1 MLSSTLRHHRWRPIS
16 VAAILAAS
24 QLSLLSYS
32 QDAPKPASSP
42 RHTPVTATSGSKRGK
57 IDYQLDIHAI
67 FAAHCLACH
76 NAEKRSGGLSLGT
89 YADIIAGGR
98 SGAAIKPSRS
108 GESLVVRRILG
119 EVLPAMPLGGDP
131 LTETEI
137 ATLRTWIDDGAR
149 ATPLA
154 AAAKDRWE
162 PPLGLTEPAIPPVTW
177 AGWTEPLDRFSAA
190 YLTKQGVARPVPVDS
205 AVFARRAYL
214 DLWGLLPEPDE
225 IRAFAAS
232 ADPNKRAK
240 LVARLSN
247 DPSRYAE
254 NWITWWNDLLRN
266 DEGVAYI
273 SEVAGRKSITPWLL
287 DALEKNKPYN
297 QMVRELLN
305 PTAAGDPDGFLIGV
319 NWRGV
324 VSASQ
329 TPSLQAAQNAAQVF
343 AGINFKCNS
352 CHDSFISKWKLKDA
366 YALAAYFSAEERL
379 QLYRCD
385 VAQPGQFA
393 TAAYM
398 YPELNRPLSS
408 TSIQNR
414 RAAIA
419 AIFTDPRNGRLP
431 RTFVNRIWEKLM
443 GRGFVADADD
453 MDGEPW
459 SPELLDYLAADFV
472 KNGYDIKRLIATI
485 VMSKTYQMRA
495 VARSDGPPAH
505 YSFRGPELRR
515 LTAEQFADAIA
526 SVTGDWHVARPR
538 PAPPTPAAA
547 TAAATEATNTANALA
562 NAKVAGVV
570 LTSNGTRLPGVF
582 SGAPVDTEQNLTINQ
597 VLTRTAAETAAS
609 RAAAAAAA
617 APNRGATPAPLPP
630 PPSVAPGNYAR
641 EWRIAASN
649 LTRALGR
656 PIRDQVYTSRDAQAN
671 SMQAVELVNGETLN
685 HWLWR
690 GAQKML
696 GVLPAEPVSLFSRQ
710 VSGDPFRPPAPP
722 PANSNTAGTAAGSQI
737 LPVVPAAPPQPPPA
751 PAPFRVDISHSQ
763 KLYLIVEDNLSTAP
777 DKAAPIWLHTF
788 FTAADGSRTPLTA
801 LRPLAAG
808 GLREDSSPIV
818 PLNTQESITDALRV
832 KFPSELVYDIS
843 GRGFTAFEGIPFF
856 ESKPL
861 IQGEGVSGR
870 FFVFDQKP
878 SIDRLAPPTPET
890 PVPALP
896 VLKTSAEAVDR
907 VYRYLLG
914 RAPLPAERAV
924 GIAAMNDH
932 ARHAGQAGRP
942 SAAGLADLLW
952 SVMMSPEFQFIR

>member
-1 MLSSTLRHHRWRPIS
+1 MPSSNFRHRRWSRAS
-16 VAAILAAS
+16 VAILAT
-24 QLSLLSYS
+24 SLVSLRGYS
-32 QDAPKPASSP
+32 QDAPKPRP
-42 RHTPVTATSGSKRGK
+42 QHTPATATSVNKPSK

-67 FAAHCLACH
+67 FAAHCLTCH

-98 SGAAIKPSRS
+98 SGAAIKPGRS
-108 GESLVVRRILG
+108 GESLVVRRLLG
-119 EVLPAMPLGGDP
+119 EILPAMPLSGDP
-131 LTETEI
+131 LTQPEI
-137 ATLRTWIDDGAR
+137 ATLRAWIDEGAR
-149 ATPLA
+149 ATPTSA
-154 AAAKDRWE
+154 VAKARWE
-162 PPLGLTEPAIPPVTW
+162 PPLDLTEPAIPPVTW
-177 AGWTEPLDRFSAA
+177 DGWTEPLDRFTAS
-190 YLTKQGVARPVPVDS
+190 YLKKQGVARPVPVDS
-205 AVFARRAYL
+205 AVFARRAHL
-214 DLWGLLPEPDE
+214 DFWGLLPAPDE
-225 IRAFAAS
+225 LRAFVAS
-232 ADPNKRAK
+232 TDPDKRAK
-240 LVARLSN
+240 LVAWLSDN
-247 DPSRYAE
+247 PSRYAE
-254 NWITWWNDLLRN
+254 NWISWWNDLLRN

-287 DALEKNKPYN
+287 DALEKNKPYDR
-297 QMVRELLN
+297 MVTELLN
-305 PTAAGDPDGFLIGV
+305 PTVASDPDGFLVGV

-329 TPSLQAAQNAAQVF
+329 TPPLQAAQNAAQVF
-343 AGINFKCNS
+343 VGINFKCNS

-366 YALAAYFSAEERL
+366 YALAAYFSAEEKL

-398 YPELNRPLSS
+398 YPELNRPLASV
-408 TSIQNR
+408 SIQDR

-419 AIFTDPRNGRLP
+419 EIFTDPRNGRLP
-431 RTFVNRIWEKLM
+431 RTIVNRIWEKLM

-472 KNGYDIKRLIATI
+472 KHGYDIKRLIASI
-485 VMSKTYQMRA
+485 VASKTYQMHA
-495 VARSDGPPAH
+495 VARPDGPPAH

-515 LTAEQFADAIA
+515 LTAEEFADAIA
-526 SVTGDWHVARPR
+526 TVTGDWHIARPR
-538 PAPPTPAAA
+538 PAAPNPLAVA
-547 TAAATEATNTANALA
+547 AAATEAANTATALA
-562 NAKVAGVV
+562 NAKVAGIV
-570 LTSNGTRLPGVF
+570 LSSNGTRLPGVF
-582 SGAPVDTEQNLTINQ
+582 SGAPVDTEENLTINK
-597 VLTRTAAETAAS
+597 VLTLTAAQTAAS
-609 RAAAAAAA
+609 RAAAAAATA
-617 APNRGATPAPLPP
+617 ANRGAAPP
-630 PPSVAPGNYAR
+630 PPPVAPGNYAR

-656 PIRDQVYTSRDAQAN
+656 PIRDQVYTGRDAQAT

-722 PANSNTAGTAAGSQI
+722 PPNLIAAAAAAGLQI
-737 LPVVPAAPPQPPPA
+737 PPVAPPPQPPPPPVA
-751 PAPFRVDISHSQ
+751 FHIDISHSQ

-777 DKAAPIWLHTF
+777 DKAAPIWMHAF

-801 LRPLAAG
+801 LRPVAASD
-808 GLREDSSPIV
+808 LREDSSPVV
-818 PLNTQESITDALRV
+818 PLNTHEPVTDALRV

-856 ESKPL
+856 ENKPL
-861 IQGEGVSGR
+861 IQGEGVTGR

-878 SIDRLAPPTPET
+878 SLDRLAPPTPDT

-896 VLKTSAEAVDR
+896 VLETSAEAVDR
-907 VYRYLLG
+907 VYRYLLD
-914 RAPLPAERAV
+914 RAPSPAERAV
-924 GIAAMNDH
+924 GIAALSDH
-932 ARHAGQAGRP
+932 SHPGRP
-942 SAAGLADLLW
+942 SAEGLADLLW
-952 SVMMSPEFQFIR
+952 SVIMSPEFQFIR

>member
-1 MLSSTLRHHRWRPIS
+1 M
-16 VAAILAAS
+16 
-24 QLSLLSYS
+24 
-32 QDAPKPASSP
+32 
-42 RHTPVTATSGSKRGK
+42 
-57 IDYQLDIHAI
+57 
-67 FAAHCLACH
+67 C
-76 NAEKRSGGLSLGT
+76 
-89 YADIIAGGR
+89 
-98 SGAAIKPSRS
+98 
-108 GESLVVRRILG
+108 GESWEKLFPPCRC
-119 EVLPAMPLGGDP
+119 GDP

-137 ATLRTWIDDGAR
+137 ATLRAWIDEGAR
-149 ATPLA
+149 ATPA
-154 AAAKDRWE
+154 SAAAKARWE
-162 PPLGLTEPAIPPVTW
+162 PPLGLTEPAIPLVTW

-214 DLWGLLPEPDE
+214 DLWGLLPAPDE

-232 ADPNKRAK
+232 TDPNKRAK

-287 DALEKNKPYN
+287 DALEKNKLYN

-329 TPSLQAAQNAAQVF
+329 TPPLQAAQNAAQIFV
-343 AGINFKCNS
+343 GINFKCNS
-352 CHDSFISKWKLKDA
+352 CHDSFISKWRLKDA

-453 MDGEPW
+453 MDSEPW

-485 VMSKTYQMRA
+485 VVSKTYQMRA

-526 SVTGDWHVARPR
+526 TVTGDWHVARPR

-547 TAAATEATNTANALA
+547 TAAATEAANTATALA
-562 NAKVAGVV
+562 NANVAGVV
-570 LTSNGTRLPGVF
+570 LSSNGTRLPGVF

-597 VLTRTAAETAAS
+597 VLTRTAAETAAR

-617 APNRGATPAPLPP
+617 APNRGEMPAPLPP
-630 PPSVAPGNYAR
+630 PPPVAPGNYAR

-722 PANSNTAGTAAGSQI
+722 PANPTAAGTAAGSQI
-737 LPVVPAAPPQPPPA
+737 LPVVPVPPPQPPP
-751 PAPFRVDISHSQ
+751 PPVPFRIDISHSQ

-777 DKAAPIWLHTF
+777 DKAAPIWLHSF
-788 FTAADGSRTPLTA
+788 FTAADGSRTPLPA
-801 LRPLAAG
+801 LRPVAAG

-818 PLNTQESITDALRV
+818 PLNTQESVTGALRV

-843 GRGFTAFEGIPFF
+843 GRGFTGFEGIPFF
-856 ESKPL
+856 ENKPL

-878 SIDRLAPPTPET
+878 SIDRLAPHTPET

-907 VYRYLLG
+907 VYSYLLG
-914 RAPLPAERAV
+914 RAPLSAERAV
-924 GIAAMNDH
+924 GIAALTDH
-932 ARHAGQAGRP
+932 AHPGRP

-952 SVMMSPEFQFIR
+952 SVIMSPEFQFIR

>member
-1 MLSSTLRHHRWRPIS
+1 MLRSTFRHHRSWVAPF
-16 VAAILAAS
+16 AAILAT
-24 QLSLLSYS
+24 SLLTLQGYS
-32 QDAPKPASSP
+32 QDAPKSSRSP
-42 RHTPVTATSGSKRGK
+42 QHAPVSTTSGANRGK

-67 FAAHCLACH
+67 FAAHCLTCH

-98 SGAAIKPSRS
+98 NGAAIKPGRS

-137 ATLRTWIDDGAR
+137 ATLRAWIDEGAR
-149 ATPLA
+149 ATPVS
-154 AAAKDRWE
+154 AAAKARFE

-190 YLTKQGVARPVPVDS
+190 YLAKQGVARPVPVDS

-214 DLWGLLPEPDE
+214 DLWGLLPAPDE
-225 IRAFAAS
+225 MRAFVAS
-232 ADPNKRAK
+232 TDPNKRTK
-240 LVARLSN
+240 LVAQLSD

-254 NWITWWNDLLRN
+254 NWISWWNDLLRN

-305 PTAAGDPDGFLIGV
+305 PTAAADPDGFLIGV

-329 TPSLQAAQNAAQVF
+329 TPPLQAAQNAAQVF

-366 YALAAYFSAEERL
+366 YALAAYFSAEEKL

-398 YPELNRPLSS
+398 YPELNRPLPS
-408 TSIQNR
+408 TSIQDR

-431 RTFVNRIWEKLM
+431 RTFVNRVWEKLM

-485 VMSKTYQMRA
+485 VSSKTYQIRA
-495 VARSDGPPAH
+495 VGRPDGPPPH

-526 SVTGDWHVARPR
+526 TVTGDWHVARLR
-538 PAPPTPAAA
+538 PAPPNPVAAA
-547 TAAATEATNTANALA
+547 AAATEAANTATALA
-562 NAKVAGVV
+562 TAKVAGVV
-570 LTSNGTRLPGVF
+570 LSSNGTRLPGVF
-582 SGAPVDTEQNLTINQ
+582 SGAPVETEENLTINQ
-597 VLTRTAAETAAS
+597 VLTITAAQTAAN
-609 RAAAAAAA
+609 RAAAAAA
-617 APNRGATPAPLPP
+617 NRGAAPATLPP
-630 PPSVAPGNYAR
+630 PPPVAPGNYAR

-656 PIRDQVYTSRDAQAN
+656 PIRDQVYTSRDAQAT

-710 VSGDPFRPPAPP
+710 VSGDPFRPPTPLPASAIAAALAAGLQIPPAPP
-722 PANSNTAGTAAGSQI
+722 A
-737 LPVVPAAPPQPPPA
+737 QPPP
-751 PAPFRVDISHSQ
+751 PPVPFHIDISRSP
-763 KLYLIVEDNLSTAP
+763 KLYLIVEDSLSTAP
-777 DKAAPIWLHTF
+777 DKAAPIWMHAF
-788 FTAADGSRTPLTA
+788 FIAADGSRTPLTA
-801 LRPLAAG
+801 LQPVAGG
-808 GLREDSSPIV
+808 GLREENSPIV
-818 PLNTQESITDALRV
+818 PLNTQEPIADALRV
-832 KFPSELVYDIS
+832 KFPSELAYDIS
-843 GRGFTAFEGIPFF
+843 GRGFISFEGIPFF
-856 ESKPL
+856 ENKPL

-878 SIDRLAPPTPET
+878 SLDRLAPPTPET

-896 VLKTSAEAVDR
+896 VLQTSAEAVDR
-907 VYRYLLG
+907 VYRYMLG

-924 GIAAMNDH
+924 GIAALTDH
-932 ARHAGQAGRP
+932 AHPDRP

-952 SVMMSPEFQFIR
+952 SVMMSPEFQLIR

>member
-1 MLSSTLRHHRWRPIS
+1 MISSTFRHHRWWGAS
-16 VAAILAAS
+16 VAVILAT
-24 QLSLLSYS
+24 SLLSLRGYS
-32 QDAPKPASSP
+32 QDAPKPARAP

-67 FAAHCLACH
+67 FASHCLACH

-98 SGAAIKPSRS
+98 TGAAIKPGRS

-137 ATLRTWIDDGAR
+137 ATLRAWIDDGAR
-149 ATPLA
+149 ATPA
-154 AAAKDRWE
+154 GAAAKARWE
-162 PPLGLTEPAIPPVTW
+162 PPLGLAEPAIPPVTW

-190 YLTKQGVARPVPVDS
+190 YLAKQGLTRPAPVDS

-214 DLWGLLPEPDE
+214 DLWGLLPAPDE
-225 IRAFAAS
+225 LRAFVTS
-232 ADPNKRAK
+232 TDPNKRAK
-240 LVARLSN
+240 LVARLSD

-254 NWITWWNDLLRN
+254 NWISWWNDLLRN

-329 TPSLQAAQNAAQVF
+329 TPPLQAAQNAAQVF

-366 YALAAYFSAEERL
+366 YALAAYFSAEEKL

-385 VAQPGQFA
+385 VAQAGQFA

-398 YPELNRPLSS
+398 YPELNRPLPS
-408 TSIQNR
+408 TSIQDR

-443 GRGFVADADD
+443 GRGFAADADD

-472 KNGYDIKRLIATI
+472 KNGYDIKRLIAAIIT
-485 VMSKTYQMRA
+485 SKTYQMRA
-495 VARSDGPPAH
+495 VARLDGTPAH

-526 SVTGDWHVARPR
+526 TVTGDWHIARPR
-538 PAPPTPAAA
+538 PAPPNPVAAAA
-547 TAAATEATNTANALA
+547 TATEAANTATALA

-570 LTSNGTRLPGVF
+570 LSSNGTRLPGVF
-582 SGAPVDTEQNLTINQ
+582 SGAPVDSEENLTINQ
-597 VLTRTAAETAAS
+597 ILTITAAQTAAN
-609 RAAAAAAA
+609 RAAAAAA
-617 APNRGATPAPLPP
+617 NRGATPAVLPP
-630 PPSVAPGNYAR
+630 PPPVAPGNYAR

-656 PIRDQVYTSRDAQAN
+656 PIRDQVYTGRDAQAT

-696 GVLPAEPVSLFSRQ
+696 GVLPAEPMSLFSRQ
-710 VSGDPFRPPAPP
+710 VSGDPFRPPTPLPASAIAAALAAGLQIP
-722 PANSNTAGTAAGSQI
+722 PA
-737 LPVVPAAPPQPPPA
+737 PPPQPPP
-751 PAPFRVDISHSQ
+751 PPVPFRIDISHSQ

-777 DKAAPIWLHTF
+777 DKAAPIWMHAF

-801 LRPLAAG
+801 LRPAGAG

-818 PLNTQESITDALRV
+818 PLNTQEPVADALRV
-832 KFPSELVYDIS
+832 RFPSELVYDIS

-856 ESKPL
+856 ENKPL
-861 IQGEGVSGR
+861 IQGEGVTGR

-878 SIDRLAPPTPET
+878 SLDRLAPPTPET

-896 VLKTSAEAVDR
+896 VLETSAEAVNR

-914 RAPLPAERAV
+914 RAPLPAERAI
-924 GIAAMNDH
+924 GIAALTDH
-932 ARHAGQAGRP
+932 AHSGHP
-942 SAAGLADLLW
+942 SAEGLADLLW

>member
-1 MLSSTLRHHRWRPIS
+1 MPSSILRYHRGWGAS
-16 VAAILAAS
+16 VAAILAATL
-24 QLSLLSYS
+24 LSLQGYS
-32 QDAPKPASSP
+32 QDGPKPAGSP
-42 RHTPVTATSGSKRGK
+42 RHTPVSAASGSKHRK
-57 IDYQLDIHAI
+57 TDYQLDIHAI
-67 FAAHCLACH
+67 FAAHCLTCH

-89 YADIIAGGR
+89 YTDIIAGGR
-98 SGAAIKPSRS
+98 TGAAIMPGRS

-119 EVLPAMPLGGDP
+119 EILPAMPLGGDP

-137 ATLRTWIDDGAR
+137 ATLRAWIDEGAR
-149 ATPLA
+149 ATPSS
-154 AAAKDRWE
+154 AAAKARWD
-162 PPLGLTEPAIPPVTW
+162 PPLGLTEPAIPPLTW

-190 YLTKQGVARPVPVDS
+190 YLTKQRVARPVPVDS

-214 DLWGLLPEPDE
+214 DLWGLLPAPDE
-225 IRAFAAS
+225 IRAFVAS
-232 ADPNKRAK
+232 TDPNKRAK

-247 DPSRYAE
+247 DSSRYAE

-287 DALEKNKPYN
+287 DALEKNEPYN
-297 QMVRELLN
+297 QIVRKLLN

-329 TPSLQAAQNAAQVF
+329 TPPLQAAQNAAQVF
-343 AGINFKCNS
+343 VGINFKCNS

-366 YALAAYFSAEERL
+366 YALAAYFSAEEKL

-398 YPELNRPLSS
+398 YPELNRPLPS
-408 TSIQNR
+408 TSIQDR

-459 SPELLDYLAADFV
+459 SPELLNYLAADFV
-472 KNGYDIKRLIATI
+472 KNGYDIKRLITTI
-485 VMSKTYQMRA
+485 LASKTYQMRA
-495 VARSDGPPAH
+495 AARPDGPPAH
-505 YSFRGPELRR
+505 YLFRGPELRR

-526 SVTGDWHVARPR
+526 TVTGDWHVARPR
-538 PAPPTPAAA
+538 PAPPAPAAA
-547 TAAATEATNTANALA
+547 AAAATEAANTATALA

-570 LTSNGTRLPGVF
+570 LSSNGTRLPGVF
-582 SGAPVDTEQNLTINQ
+582 SGAPVDTEENLTINK
-597 VLTRTAAETAAS
+597 VLTLTAAQTAAT
-609 RAAAAAAA
+609 RAAAAATAA
-617 APNRGATPAPLPP
+617 ANRGAAPPPVPP
-630 PPSVAPGNYAR
+630 PPPVAPGNYAR

-656 PIRDQVYTSRDAQAN
+656 PIRDQVYTSRDAQAT

-710 VSGDPFRPPAPP
+710 VNGDPFRPPAPP
-722 PANSNTAGTAAGSQI
+722 PANLIAAATAAG
-737 LPVVPAAPPQPPPA
+737 LPIPPVAPPPQPPP
-751 PAPFRVDISHSQ
+751 PPVPFHIDISHSQ

-777 DKAAPIWLHTF
+777 DKAAPIWMHAF

-801 LRPLAAG
+801 LRPLAPT

-818 PLNTQESITDALRV
+818 PLNTQEPVADALRV

-843 GRGFTAFEGIPFF
+843 GRGFTGFEGIPFF
-856 ESKPL
+856 ENKPL

-878 SIDRLAPPTPET
+878 SLDRLAPPTPET

-896 VLKTSAEAVDR
+896 VLETSAEAVDR
-907 VYRYLLG
+907 VYRYMLG

-924 GIAAMNDH
+924 GIAALTDH
-932 ARHAGQAGRP
+932 AHPGRP
-942 SAAGLADLLW
+942 SAEGLADLLW
-952 SVMMSPEFQFIR
+952 SVIMSPEFQFIR

>member
-1 MLSSTLRHHRWRPIS
+1 MLSSTFRHHGWRPAS
-16 VAAILAAS
+16 VAAILAVG
-24 QLSLLSYS
+24 LLNLRIYS
-32 QDAPKPASSP
+32 QDAPKPARSP
-42 RHTPVTATSGSKRGK
+42 RPASVTAPSGSALGK
-57 IDYQLDIHAI
+57 IDYQRDIHSI
-67 FAAHCLACH
+67 FAAHCLVCH
-76 NAEKRSGGLSLGT
+76 NAQKRSGGLSLGM

-98 SGAAIKPSRS
+98 TGAAIKPGRS

-131 LTETEI
+131 LAEAEV
-137 ATLRTWIDDGAR
+137 ATLRAWIDEGAR
-149 ATPLA
+149 ATPA
-154 AAAKDRWE
+154 SAAAKDRWE

-190 YLTKQGVARPVPVDS
+190 YLTKQGVARPVAVDS

-214 DLWGLLPEPDE
+214 DLWGLLPQPDE
-225 IRAFAAS
+225 IRAFTAS
-232 ADPNKRAK
+232 TDPNKRSQ

-247 DPSRYAE
+247 DPTRYAE
-254 NWITWWNDLLRN
+254 NWISWWNDLLRN

-305 PTAAGDPDGFLIGV
+305 PTAPGDPDGFLIGV

-329 TPSLQAAQNAAQVF
+329 APPLQAAQNAAQIF

-352 CHDSFISKWKLKDA
+352 CHDSFISRWKLKDA
-366 YALAAYFSAEERL
+366 YALAAYFSAEEKL

-385 VAQPGQFA
+385 IAQPGQFA

-398 YPELNRPLSS
+398 YPELNRPLPS
-408 TSIQNR
+408 TSIQDR

-459 SPELLDYLAADFV
+459 NPELLDYLAADFV

-485 VMSKTYQMRA
+485 VASKTYQMRA
-495 VARSDGPPAH
+495 VARPEGPPAH

-526 SVTGDWHVARPR
+526 TVTGDWHVARPR
-538 PAPPTPAAA
+538 PAPPTPVTA
-547 TAAATEATNTANALA
+547 TAAATEAANTATALA
-562 NAKVAGVV
+562 NANVAGVV
-570 LTSNGTRLPGVF
+570 LSSNGTRLPGVF
-582 SGAPVDTEQNLTINQ
+582 SGAPIDTEQNLTINR
-597 VLTRTAAETAAS
+597 VLTRSSAETAA
-609 RAAAAAAA
+609 RRAAAAAA
-617 APNRGATPAPLPP
+617 APNRGATPARPP
-630 PPSVAPGNYAR
+630 PPVAPGNYAR

-656 PIRDQVYTSRDAQAN
+656 PIRDQVYTSRDAQAT

-685 HWLWR
+685 HWVWR

-710 VSGDPFRPPAPP
+710 VNAAPP
-722 PANSNTAGTAAGSQI
+722 PP
-737 LPVVPAAPPQPPPA
+737 PV
-751 PAPFRVDISHSQ
+751 PFRIDISHSQ

-777 DKAAPIWLHTF
+777 DKAAPIWLHAF

-801 LRPLAAG
+801 LRPVATG
-808 GLREDSSPIV
+808 GLREDTVPIV
-818 PLNTQESITDALRV
+818 PLNSQEPVTDALRV
-832 KFPSELVYDIS
+832 KFPSELEYDIS
-843 GRGFTAFEGIPFF
+843 GRGFTGFEGLPFF
-856 ESKPL
+856 ENKPL
-861 IQGEGVSGR
+861 ITGEGVSGR
-870 FFVFDQKP
+870 FFVFDRKP
-878 SIDRLAPPTPET
+878 SLDRLAPPTPET

-907 VYRYLLG
+907 VYFYLLG

-924 GIAAMNDH
+924 GIAALTDTS
-932 ARHAGQAGRP
+932 QPGRP

-952 SVMMSPEFQFIR
+952 SVIMSPEFQFIR